1 MYAISSPTTRVFAV
15 AWLWRKKNICNLE
28 LKIKK
33 IYQISI
39 PVHGKRT
46 TSPVDNDDVIIPMGQ
61 QIFGEPLLEF

>member
-1 MYAISSPTTRVFAV
+1 LAV
-15 AWLWRKKNICNLE
+15 KKKNICNLE